1 MEISRHHED
10 QIKRKV
16 ESGKYGSPD
25 DVLDKALQALDDRE
39 QALAEEFA
47 EIEARLAIA
56 DEESKNGR
64 YTVYDEA
71 GLEELKERIKQEG
84 RERKASRNQ
93 HPS

>member
-1 MEISRHHED
+1 MEISRHHEE

-25 DVLDKALQALDDRE
+25 EVLDKALAALEDRE
-39 QALAEEFA
+39 QALAEEFVD
-47 EIEARLAIA
+47 IEAKLAIA
-56 DEESKNGR
+56 DEQSKNGQ

-71 GLEELKERIKQEG
+71 GLEDLKERIKRNG
-84 RERKASRNQ
+84 RERKEARSQ